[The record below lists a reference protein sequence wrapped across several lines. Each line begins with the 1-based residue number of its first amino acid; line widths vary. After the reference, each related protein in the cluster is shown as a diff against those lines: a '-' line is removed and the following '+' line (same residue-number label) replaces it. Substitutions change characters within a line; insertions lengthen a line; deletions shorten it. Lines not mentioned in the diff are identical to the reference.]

1 MTDEEKQDLHTID
14 NALYKT
20 RRYVYDYWKKHDLLG
35 DIADFFNNLYIK
47 ASGVEEGTSSY
58 SGGTEYHH
66 DPTTSKLIPSLYQKL
81 FFDKYYHS

>member
-1 MTDEEKQDLHTID
+1 MKRSGRTS
-14 NALYKT
+14 YKT

-35 DIADFFNNLYIK
+35 DVADFFNNLYIK

-58 SGGTEYHH
+58 QGGTEYHH

-81 FFDKYYHS
+81 FFDKYYRS